1 VALALALVIPSQ
13 SLIKAQDQPFAAL
26 ETTYTKE
33 IRPLLQRYCQRCHG
47 ATKIEGDINL
57 EALASW
63 SEVRKHPRIW
73 PKVDEMLASAQMPPR
88 EARQPAETE
97 RKQLQEWVRTYLTAE
112 AKARAGDPGPVVLRR
127 LSNAEYTYVLRDLT
141 GVATLQPA
149 REFPVD
155 GAAGEGF
162 NNTGN
167 ALVMSPALLGKYL
180 DAAKDIA
187 RHAVLL
193 PDGYRF
199 SEHTSRRDWTDETLA
214 RIRGFYREFTDERGS
229 DKVNLQGIVFDTNQ
243 GGRLPLDKYLHATLL
258 EREAL
263 TQGAKTVER
272 VAKEQ
277 QLNPKYLGILWR
289 ALTSKQPS
297 LLLDPLRRRWR
308 AATAAEAQAI
318 TGEIA
323 AWQAALWKF
332 GTVGHIGKV
341 AGPKSWLEPVSPIV
355 AKQEIRFKIPPLPEG
370 TDLTLALVAGD
381 AGDGA
386 ENDVVVWQR
395 PRFVAPGRPELM
407 LRDVREVANELVAR
421 REQILART
429 TAYLHAAALVEKAQ
443 GRADPAALAREHRLE
458 AEVLGAW
465 LDYLGIGA
473 AGSVAI
479 DSYFKNKLTS
489 SAGYD
494 FVKGWGS
501 HDTPLLLANSS
512 NQHVRIPGNMKPHGV
527 AVHPSPALQAAVGWR
542 SPIAGNLR
550 IEGQVT
556 HAHPEC
562 GNGVTW
568 SLELR
573 RGNVRRRLAA
583 GTAQGSKDVRIGP
596 FEQVAIQAGDLVSLL
611 IGPREKNHACDLTAI
626 DLKISNPNEPNRAW
640 SLAEDISSDVLAGNP
655 HADRFGNRDVWY
667 FYTEPDTGDK
677 TTAVSIPPASLLA
690 KWQAAREETDREKL
704 AEALQRLLT
713 TGPQGV
719 KDSPDALLHKQLTSL
734 GGPLLR
740 GAARLVPK
748 SSAGSGGDPSS
759 TTTAAKPGSAAW
771 GIDPTLFGKR
781 PDGKPT
787 DDKSLCVQAPSI
799 IRFQV
804 PADLVAGCELVTAG
818 YLDPVLGAEG
828 SVQLQILTGQPS
840 AEAGLKPSTVSVTKS
855 NGMWT
860 SDNRQT
866 SFATPIVA
874 PEGSETRNRIERAF
888 EEFRQLFP
896 AALCYTKIVPVDEVV
911 TLTLFY
917 REDQHLV
924 RLMLNETQKA
934 QLDRLWQELHYISHD
949 ALTLV
954 EAYKQ
959 LMEYATQDA
968 DPKVFEPLRQPIAER
983 AAVFRKQLVASEP
996 KHLDALLE
1004 FVARAY
1010 RRPLTAQE
1018 SGELRTL
1025 YRRLRD
1031 QEIPHDEAFRLT
1043 LARVLVAP
1051 AFLYRLERPGDT
1063 ASQQPVSDAEL
1074 ASRLSFFLWSS
1085 IPDEK
1090 LVEAAGNH
1098 RLQHGDELM
1107 SQTRRMLKDP
1117 RVRRLATEFACQW
1130 LHIYDFD
1137 RLDEKSERHFPT
1149 FKSVRADM
1157 YEESIQF
1164 FTYIF
1169 QNDRSVLEI
1178 LNSDYMFLNEALAR
1192 HYGIP
1197 GVEGT
1202 QWRRVDSAKR
1212 LGRGGI
1218 LAQATTLAKQSGAS
1232 RTSPILRGNWIS
1244 EVLLG
1249 ERLPRPPKD
1258 VPRLPEDETATA
1270 GLTVRQ
1276 LVEKH
1281 SSDPKCAMCHQ
1292 RIDAFGFSLEGFD
1305 TIGRRRERDLGD
1317 RPIDVRVR
1325 APDGTEFAG
1334 LDGLRTYLRTQ
1345 RRDAFLRQFCRKLL
1359 GYALG
1364 RAVQLSDE
1372 PLLGEMQTR
1381 LKENDYRVTVAVETI
1396 VKSRQFR
1403 EIRGRLAA
1411 EE

>member
-1 VALALALVIPSQ
+1 M
-13 SLIKAQDQPFAAL
+13 
-26 ETTYTKE
+26 
-33 IRPLLQRYCQRCHG
+33 R
-47 ATKIEGDINL
+47 
-57 EALASW
+57 
-63 SEVRKHPRIW
+63 
-73 PKVDEMLASAQMPPR
+73 
-88 EARQPAETE
+88 
-97 RKQLQEWVRTYLTAE
+97 
-112 AKARAGDPGPVVLRR
+112 
-127 LSNAEYTYVLRDLT
+127 
-141 GVATLQPA
+141 
-149 REFPVD
+149 
-155 GAAGEGF
+155 
-162 NNTGN
+162 
-167 ALVMSPALLGKYL
+167 
-180 DAAKDIA
+180 
-187 RHAVLL
+187 
-193 PDGYRF
+193 
-199 SEHTSRRDWTDETLA
+199 
-214 RIRGFYREFTDERGS
+214 
-229 DKVNLQGIVFDTNQ
+229 
-243 GGRLPLDKYLHATLL
+243 
-258 EREAL
+258 
-263 TQGAKTVER
+263 
-272 VAKEQ
+272 
-277 QLNPKYLGILWR
+277 
-289 ALTSKQPS
+289 
-297 LLLDPLRRRWR
+297 
-308 AATAAEAQAI
+308 
-318 TGEIA
+318 
-323 AWQAALWKF
+323 
-332 GTVGHIGKV
+332 
-341 AGPKSWLEPVSPIV
+341 
-355 AKQEIRFKIPPLPEG
+355 
-370 TDLTLALVAGD
+370 
-381 AGDGA
+381 
-386 ENDVVVWQR
+386 
-395 PRFVAPGRPELM
+395 
-407 LRDVREVANELVAR
+407 
-421 REQILART
+421 
-429 TAYLHAAALVEKAQ
+429 
-443 GRADPAALAREHRLE
+443 
-458 AEVLGAW
+458 
-465 LDYLGIGA
+465 
-473 AGSVAI
+473 
-479 DSYFKNKLTS
+479 
-489 SAGYD
+489 
-494 FVKGWGS
+494 
-501 HDTPLLLANSS
+501 
-512 NQHVRIPGNMKPHGV
+512 
-527 AVHPSPALQAAVGWR
+527 
-542 SPIAGNLR
+542 
-550 IEGQVT
+550 
-556 HAHPEC
+556 
-562 GNGVTW
+562 
-568 SLELR
+568 
-573 RGNVRRRLAA
+573 
-583 GTAQGSKDVRIGP
+583 
-596 FEQVAIQAGDLVSLL
+596 
-611 IGPREKNHACDLTAI
+611 
-626 DLKISNPNEPNRAW
+626 
-640 SLAEDISSDVLAGNP
+640 
-655 HADRFGNRDVWY
+655 
-667 FYTEPDTGDK
+667 
-677 TTAVSIPPASLLA
+677 
-690 KWQAAREETDREKL
+690 
-704 AEALQRLLT
+704 
-713 TGPQGV
+713 
-719 KDSPDALLHKQLTSL
+719 
-734 GGPLLR
+734 
-740 GAARLVPK
+740 
-748 SSAGSGGDPSS
+748 
-759 TTTAAKPGSAAW
+759 
-771 GIDPTLFGKR
+771 
-781 PDGKPT
+781 
-787 DDKSLCVQAPSI
+787 
-799 IRFQV
+799 
-804 PADLVAGCELVTAG
+804 
-818 YLDPVLGAEG
+818 
-828 SVQLQILTGQPS
+828 
-840 AEAGLKPSTVSVTKS
+840 
-855 NGMWT
+855 T

-1334 LDGLRTYLRTQ
+1334 LDGLARICAPSGATPSSGSFVESCWAMPSGVPCSSPMNRCWAKC
-1345 RRDAFLRQFCRKLL
+1345 RR
-1359 GYALG
+1359 G
-1364 RAVQLSDE
+1364 
-1372 PLLGEMQTR
+1372 
-1381 LKENDYRVTVAVETI
+1381 
-1396 VKSRQFR
+1396 
-1403 EIRGRLAA
+1403 
-1411 EE
+1411 